1 MPFVN
6 LHNHTSYSALD
17 GASKISELVAAAAA
31 DNQPGLSINDHGV
44 CWGLIDFYKEC
55 KKQGI
60 NPILG
65 SEFYHTDHADD
76 RGVKIGDGAID
87 GTDKRYYHL
96 TVFAENDE
104 GYRNLIK
111 LSSVAFENFW
121 YKPRSTWETLEQHS
135 KGLIVTTGCLG
146 GPVLQR
152 LLRDDY
158 DGALAVTQRMVDI
171 CGAENVFVELQDHG
185 LPEQHKT
192 NPWLIDIAKKLNLNV
207 VACADSHYVT
217 HDDAVTHDSLLCLQ
231 TQSKIAD
238 TDRFRFQGDQYYL
251 KTSDE
256 MRLVFA
262 EIPEACDN
270 TLLINERCNVKID
283 FDTLHLPKFPV
294 PDGYDSA
301 SAYLSHLVYKG
312 LLERYENPT
321 TVHLER
327 LAYELGVIDTM
338 GVSAYF
344 LIVWDLMQFAK
355 RQGIRRGPGRG
366 SAAGSLCSYL
376 LKITDIDPIK
386 YNLPFERFLNPSRVS
401 MPDIDLDMETDRRDE
416 LINYTIEKYGRDHV
430 AQVITFSEIRAR
442 SAVRDAARILDLPPQ
457 VGDKIAKAMPE
468 LHMGEPTP
476 LYACMEHYDRYDFG
490 YKNAEDVRNL
500 YDADPQAKQVIDVA
514 MGLEGLIRQDG
525 IGAAAVVITP
535 EPLTNFVPTQ
545 QKPDGPLIT
554 QYEKSTI
561 EELGLLKMD
570 FLGLRNLDIIENT
583 LKMINYAIDIDNLP
597 LDDPSVYKMLSDGD
611 TVGVFQLQES
621 GCRSLLRRLQPRN
634 IEDLAAVLALY
645 RPGPMASNMHLD
657 YADRRN
663 GRQAVT
669 YFHPDAEEI
678 LSATY
683 GICLF
688 QEQLMRVAQKF
699 AGYSMADADIL
710 RKIIGKKLIDQM
722 IEERK
727 KFIDGCVSQGYS
739 DELGEQIFDM
749 IEGFASYGFSSC
761 LTDDT
766 LVRLASGELASIA
779 TIEDRLIDGEEVLLE
794 SVIDGICFPDV
805 CESVNYSGVQE
816 VYEVTFDDESS
827 IHATLDHEFMCVD
840 GTYHTLSDIYNY
852 DLELLCVDAHKTK

>member
-1 MPFVN
+1 
-6 LHNHTSYSALD
+6 
-17 GASKISELVAAAAA
+17 
-31 DNQPGLSINDHGV
+31 
-44 CWGLIDFYKEC
+44 
-55 KKQGI
+55 
-60 NPILG
+60 
-65 SEFYHTDHADD
+65 
-76 RGVKIGDGAID
+76 
-87 GTDKRYYHL
+87 
-96 TVFAENDE
+96 
-104 GYRNLIK
+104 
-111 LSSVAFENFW
+111 
-121 YKPRSTWETLEQHS
+121 
-135 KGLIVTTGCLG
+135 
-146 GPVLQR
+146 
-152 LLRDDY
+152 
-158 DGALAVTQRMVDI
+158 
-171 CGAENVFVELQDHG
+171 
-185 LPEQHKT
+185 
-192 NPWLIDIAKKLNLNV
+192 
-207 VACADSHYVT
+207 
-217 HDDAVTHDSLLCLQ
+217 
-231 TQSKIAD
+231 
-238 TDRFRFQGDQYYL
+238 
-251 KTSDE
+251 
-256 MRLVFA
+256 
-262 EIPEACDN
+262 
-270 TLLINERCNVKID
+270 
-283 FDTLHLPKFPV
+283 
-294 PDGYDSA
+294 
-301 SAYLSHLVYKG
+301 
-312 LLERYENPT
+312 
-321 TVHLER
+321 
-327 LAYELGVIDTM
+327 
-338 GVSAYF
+338 
-344 LIVWDLMQFAK
+344 
-355 RQGIRRGPGRG
+355 
-366 SAAGSLCSYL
+366 
-376 LKITDIDPIK
+376 
-386 YNLPFERFLNPSRVS
+386 
-401 MPDIDLDMETDRRDE
+401 
-416 LINYTIEKYGRDHV
+416 
-430 AQVITFSEIRAR
+430 
-442 SAVRDAARILDLPPQ
+442 
-457 VGDKIAKAMPE
+457 
-468 LHMGEPTP
+468 
-476 LYACMEHYDRYDFG
+476 
-490 YKNAEDVRNL
+490 L